1 MTLLAN
7 ALGAD
12 LIAGFFSPGSFDPR
26 DLGFTGE
33 MIALGK
39 PIEKKVSRHLILKW
53 RFLTRAALLRDY
65 DIVIFS

>member
-1 MTLLAN
+1 MAN

-26 DLGFTGE
+26 ELGFTGK
-33 MIALGK
+33 IIPLGK
-39 PIEKKVSRHLILKW
+39 PIQKKVWRHLILKW